1 MKKDPLD
8 VVCLGEALI
17 DFVSEKKNVSLE
29 DAPGFLKAAGG
40 APANVSIG
48 LARLGKRVAFI
59 GKVGDDSFGR
69 FLAKT
74 LCNNGVDISNLL
86 FNKKHKTR
94 LAFVSLSREGERDF
108 EFYGGNS
115 ADAKLKKEEIDISL
129 IERTKIVHFGS
140 ISLISNPSRD
150 ATLMALGIAKDNN
163 VLVSFD
169 PNLRLSLWG
178 NLRDAR
184 LQILNALK
192 LADIV
197 KMNMEE
203 LEFIAESCDIKK
215 GVKFILEQGVK
226 LLVITQG
233 KKGCEFFSNKT
244 EGKVDG
250 FDTEAKD
257 TTGAGDGFVA
267 GMLAK
272 ISEIPYDNIT
282 DKDLHRIFR
291 FANAVA
297 ALTVKR
303 YGAVPALPCNDEVES
318 FILFIKK
325 G

>member
-17 DFVSEKKNVSLE
+17 DFVSEKRNVSLE

-40 APANVSIG
+40 APANVSVG

-108 EFYGGNS
+108 EFYGENS
-115 ADAKLKKEEIDISL
+115 ADTKIKKDEIDASL
-129 IERTKIVHFGS
+129 IKRSKILHFGS

-150 ATLMALGIAKDNN
+150 ATLMTAKIAKDES

-169 PNLRLSLWG
+169 PNLRPSLWG

-192 LADIV
+192 LSDIV
-197 KMNMEE
+197 KMNIEE
-203 LEFIAESCDIKK
+203 IEFITESCDIKK
-215 GVKFILEQGVK
+215 GVKFILEQGVG
-226 LLVITQG
+226 LLVITRG
-233 KKGCEFFSNKT
+233 RKGCEFFSNKT
-244 EGKVDG
+244 EGRVDG
-250 FDTEAKD
+250 FDVMAED

-267 GMLAK
+267 GMLAE

-282 DKDLHRIFR
+282 DKDLHRVFR

-297 ALTVKR
+297 ALTVTK
-303 YGAVPALPCNDEVES
+303 YGAIPALPYKDEVAS
-318 FILFIKK
+318 FL
-325 G
+325 